1 MRNALINGAKPFLAI
16 AALGLLTVAA
26 SNPAQAITSV
36 QTFTTTDTLTSF
48 APASATQQTYYSPF
62 PTFSVQPFNASLGT
76 LTKTT
81 IVWATTAAFNGT
93 IGSAAGNGSASFSFG
108 GTYYVD
114 GVSYAGNGSGNGGGG
129 NPSDTFSVSIASYG
143 DTEEFL
149 TSNAGVTYDPNIL
162 ADFIGALA
170 FPITYENTS
179 NPGNSPYRFA
189 YTNISSGS
197 ACFTTT
203 ASVTYD
209 YVAAPSAA
217 AAPGPLPL
225 LGAGAAWGWSRRL
238 RRRCGQGV
246 R

>member
-1 MRNALINGAKPFLAI
+1 MQNVLTNGAKPFLAI

-26 SNPAQAITSV
+26 SNPAQAVTSV
-36 QTFTTTDTLTSF
+36 QTFSASDSF
-48 APASATQQTYYSPF
+48 SSFNPASSSQQTYYSPV
-62 PTFSVQPFNASLGT
+62 PSFSVQPFNASLGT

-93 IGSAAGNGSASFSFG
+93 VGSAAATGSASFSFG
-108 GTYYVD
+108 GSYYVD
-114 GVSYAGNGSGNGGGG
+114 GVSYAGNGTGNGSGG

-149 TSNAGVTYDPNIL
+149 SSNAGVTYDPNIL
-162 ADFIGALA
+162 ADFTGALA

-179 NPGNSPYRFA
+179 NPSNSPYRFA

-197 ACFTTT
+197 ASFTTT